1 MVSQGAQAK
10 SQDAE
15 PLQHWRTL
23 LPLLNESQ
31 KRLYV
36 AEKAISLGRGGVS
49 YLSRL
54 TGISRTTITK
64 GIGELQSG
72 IDSEQATSIRRGGG
86 GRKPLEQTDPALK
99 EALETMMEE
108 NTAGDPM
115 SCLKWT
121 GKSVRKL
128 SQELERLGHP
138 SSPNTVR
145 RLLQDM
151 DYSLRA
157 NVKTEEGAQHRDRDA
172 QFRYINSQVKAFMK
186 ASEPV
191 ISVDTKKKELVG
203 NFKNAGRTWRREAK
217 RVNVHDFPSQGQ
229 GKAIP
234 YGIYDVQQDVGLVN
248 VGISHDTA
256 EFAVHSISRWWRT
269 LGRHEYEQAKRLLI
283 CADSGGSNAS
293 RNRLW
298 KVALQEFV
306 QEFNLEVTVLHY
318 PPGTSKWNKI
328 EHKMFSFISINWKGE
343 PLISYETVIN
353 LISTTRTKSGLKLI
367 AKLDKKNYQTGK
379 KITDQQM
386 QSLNIQRHKKQPQW
400 NYTIAPQSIT

>member
-1 MVSQGAQAK
+1 MVSQGTQAV

-15 PLQHWRTL
+15 ALQHWLTL

-31 KRLYV
+31 KRLYI

-64 GIGELQSG
+64 GIRELQSG

-86 GRKPLEQTDPALK
+86 GRKPLEQTDPQLK
-99 EALETMMEE
+99 AALETMMEE

-157 NVKTEEGAQHRDRDA
+157 NVKAEEGAQHRDRDA
-172 QFRYINSQVKAFMK
+172 QFRYINTQVKAFMK

-269 LGRHEYEQAKRLLI
+269 LGRHEYGHAKRLLI

-298 KVALQEFV
+298 KVALQQFV

-353 LISTTRTKSGLKLI
+353 LISTTKTKSGLKLI

-379 KITDQQM
+379 KITDKQM

-400 NYTIAPQSIT
+400 NYTIAPQTTT